1 MSAPSGPSE
10 EALAAADELFEEFRL
25 GSDSD
30 IEPAAAIISKHLPVG
45 ELRECLREAA
55 GALAVV
61 AHALYEDK
69 GSYIPARK
77 WLRDHGR
84 YEDNLE
90 GESVL
95 IDVAETA

>member
-45 ELRECLREAA
+45 ELRECLREAYVIIE
-55 GALAVV
+55 ALRIGTTWEISPTIKSAMSEWV
-61 AHALYEDK
+61 E
-69 GSYIPARK
+69 R
-77 WLRDHGR
+77 
-84 YEDNLE
+84 
-90 GESVL
+90 
-95 IDVAETA
+95 AEHMLGQK